1 MTRPSIPEL
10 LERLGELDEGERIEA
25 KRGQQA
31 GKSILETICAFSN
44 EPGLDGGF
52 ILLGVEKDP
61 GALLDVYAP
70 VGISDPDNVIN
81 TLATQTREMF
91 NVPLRPEVW
100 QERVNGKLV
109 IAVRVH
115 EASAEQKP
123 VYLKATGLPKGAFR
137 RIGNSDQRCTEDDL
151 NELYQGRATGSY
163 DDTIVPD
170 ATLEDIDAAAL
181 EDYRA
186 ERRKVN
192 ASAEELEYS
201 DNDLLKA
208 LSGIRQDSRGT
219 WRPTVAGILLFGTSI
234 ALRRFFPLMR
244 VDYIRIIGK
253 QWIEDADHRFDT
265 VELRAPLMRLV
276 RRTEAAIL
284 DDLMKSFRLPEGQL
298 QAQQTPAIPQ
308 RVIREGL
315 VNALMHRSYRQHSP
329 VQIIRYAN
337 RLEFRNPGYSLKYE
351 ERLGEPGSETRNPKI
366 AAALHDTNFAETKGS
381 GIRVMRRLMEESGLT
396 PPHFESDRP
405 DNRFIATYL
414 FHHFLSAEDHQWLRQ
429 FQGADLSG
437 EDARALI
444 YARETGAVTNAA
456 YRDLNKFDV
465 LTASKRLKRLCDQ
478 GVLESRQKGRATYYE
493 LASAWTQVRAS
504 EDDTG
509 GAPATPDRPGSGIPD
524 NGLAIPDNGLAIPDN
539 APAIPDKP
547 PAIPDT
553 IQAQIASL
561 GGRSRKTDV
570 QNVIVELCR
579 LRPFTLEELAHE
591 LNRTPK
597 HLSSDY
603 VQPLVRS
610 GALEY
615 TIPDQPKHPKQA
627 YRTTEKDKK

>member
-1 MTRPSIPEL
+1 MTRPSIAEL

-52 ILLGVEKDP
+52 ILLGVEKDSS
-61 GALLDVYAP
+61 ALLDVYAP
-70 VGISDPDNVIN
+70 VGVEDPDNLIN
-81 TLATQTREMF
+81 TLVTQTREAF
-91 NVPLRPEVW
+91 NVPVRPEVW
-100 QERVNGKLV
+100 QERIGGKLV
-109 IAVRVH
+109 VGLYVR

-123 VYLKATGLPKGAFR
+123 VFFKKTGLPGGAFR
-137 RIGNSDQRCTEDDL
+137 RIGNSDQRCTEEDL

-170 ATLEDIDAAAL
+170 ATLEDIDPAAL

-192 ASAEELEYS
+192 PIAEELEYS
-201 DNDLLKA
+201 DTDLLKA
-208 LSGIRQDSRGT
+208 LSGIRQDSKGS
-219 WRPTVAGILLFGTSI
+219 WRPTVAGLLLFGTGI

-253 QWIEDADHRFDT
+253 QWIEDPEHRFDT

-284 DDLMKSFRLPEGQL
+284 DDLVKSFRLPEGQL
-298 QAQQTPAIPQ
+298 QAQHTPAIPQ

-329 VQIIRYAN
+329 VQVIRYAN

-381 GIRVMRRLMEESGLT
+381 GIRVMRKLMEASGLT

-414 FHHFLSAEDHQWLRQ
+414 FHHFLSAEDQQWLRQ
-429 FQGADLSG
+429 FQGAQLTD

-456 YRDLNKFDV
+456 YRDLNRVDT
-465 LTASKRLKRLCDQ
+465 LTASRRLKYLCSQ
-478 GVLESRQKGRATYYE
+478 GVLESRHKGRATYYE
-493 LASAWTQVRAS
+493 LADGWAQVTISSTQADAALLSAM
-504 EDDTG
+504 
-509 GAPATPDRPGSGIPD
+509 
-524 NGLAIPDNGLAIPDN
+524 
-539 APAIPDKP
+539 
-547 PAIPDT
+547 PDT
-553 IQAQIASL
+553 LPAMPSGLPAMPESLTQQIAEL
-561 GGRSRKTDV
+561 GERSDRDSIRA
-570 QNVIVELCR
+570 VIVELCR
-579 LRPFTLEELAHE
+579 LAPQTAEALGQMVGRNPRYVLAEYVRPLLHAA
-591 LNRTPK
+591 
-597 HLSSDY
+597 
-603 VQPLVRS
+603 V
-610 GALEY
+610 LEY

-627 YRTTEKDKK
+627 YRAVKKDEE